1 VTVRL
6 AGGSMKMKAD
16 TARGRGSFA
25 LQAVPVRFEFVAG
38 AARGKQ
44 VRKAC
49 GSTTLFT
56 DTHVIN
62 SAKNRPRSAG
72 RSAVKISRVR
82 THRPGPT
89 RQPHTHPPLLQ
100 SASQSSHTGL
110 REKTHHLLQCRVTVK
125 YWASASSLWSVCY
138 HLFLAPQATAVGLRR

>member
-1 VTVRL
+1 
-6 AGGSMKMKAD
+6 MKMKAD

-62 SAKNRPRSAG
+62 SATNRPRSAG

-89 RQPHTHPPLLQ
+89 RQPHTDT
-100 SASQSSHTGL
+100 SASVSQSVKPYRIRGKNTSLAAVQGNCKILGKCIITVVCLLPSFSCSTG
-110 REKTHHLLQCRVTVK
+110 HSCRTQK
-125 YWASASSLWSVCY
+125 MMAKPC
-138 HLFLAPQATAVGLRR
+138 QAT